1 MTGQPPADQ
10 PLRPLY
16 DDFRDANNK
25 GRLDTVQG
33 SGGLSGVS
41 RANRERFR
49 IPTTTYRPASEPSA
63 NMKPRAPLAVPV
75 GVAGDWWITTQ
86 LPVNQKLSRS
96 WARD

>member
-16 DDFRDANNK
+16 DDFATHNK

-49 IPTTTYRPASEPSA
+49 IPTTLTGQRL
-63 NMKPRAPLAVPV
+63 NHPR
-75 GVAGDWWITTQ
+75 I
-86 LPVNQKLSRS
+86 
-96 WARD
+96 